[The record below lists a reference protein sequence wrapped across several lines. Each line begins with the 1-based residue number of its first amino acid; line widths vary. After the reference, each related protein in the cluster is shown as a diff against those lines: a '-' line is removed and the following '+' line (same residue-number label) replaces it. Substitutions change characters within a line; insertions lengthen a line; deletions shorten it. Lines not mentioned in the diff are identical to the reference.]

1 MLDIF
6 MTKMQ
11 RKYHKALKWSE
22 NAQNILLCPL
32 PQTSDIAF
40 NLSNRDLHHLARIAV
55 IHHHCHQPK
64 GSKVFATYVRE
75 QGKNLSDLLRQAVI
89 DNEHSEIFKLKAE
102 FEKKHPTKLTPYGK
116 FIKRRQKSIWKDFPN
131 MHEVLVQEIKELD
144 TMVREHILNIRR
156 GQVFSEDLN
165 FYDLIVRRDRIAC
178 LQSFYYDC
186 VRDFDGE
193 VDPCVCSGDLIGND
207 GSVSYGTLWVID
219 SGLWSVFNHHKV
231 DPLPLA
237 TSKSNWFAYT
247 SRCYPVGHWWVGNW
261 NPDFHSVEEWELEE
275 DEKYLI
281 IT

>member
-156 GQVFSEDLN
+156 GQVFSEDL
-165 FYDLIVRRDRIAC
+165 
-178 LQSFYYDC
+178 
-186 VRDFDGE
+186 
-193 VDPCVCSGDLIGND
+193 IGND